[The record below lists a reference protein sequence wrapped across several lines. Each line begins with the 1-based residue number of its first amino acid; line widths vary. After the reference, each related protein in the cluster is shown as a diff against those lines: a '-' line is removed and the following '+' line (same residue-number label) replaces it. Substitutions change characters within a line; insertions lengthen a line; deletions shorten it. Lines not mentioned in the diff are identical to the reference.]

1 MQHLLAPASR
11 RNLIHFIFSVGGGGR
26 RRVDT
31 RASCGGVRIR
41 VYGELGRCQKIRR
54 GQGVSTSALISVCIF
69 PLLILFDW
77 FLVCPHFLKLRLIM
91 QARVSDEFSGEL
103 AGVRGFSMVL
113 AVLFVPSGASS
124 LACLPPS
131 LTDPA
136 QKPGRWTSS
145 TSCSRMAVVVGVV
158 VCQRRVDT
166 LQRHALSSSW

>member
-1 MQHLLAPASR
+1 M
-11 RNLIHFIFSVGGGGR
+11 
-26 RRVDT
+26 DT
-31 RASCGGVRIR
+31 RASCGGIRIR

-77 FLVCPHFLKLRLIM
+77 FLVCPHFLKLRLIL

-103 AGVRGFSMVL
+103 AGVRGLSMVL

-158 VCQRRVDT
+158 VCQRRMDT
-166 LQRHALSSSW
+166 LRRHANSSSW